1 MVEDSTDTL
10 STVFRA
16 LADPTRREMLRR
28 LSTGERSIGE
38 LAQPFRMSLAAASKH
53 VKVLER
59 AGLVR
64 RTVHGRTHRC
74 RLDARRL
81 AEAQQWLAFYECFW
95 NERLDALDALLR
107 PQVSFSEERPSEN
120 QPD

>member
-1 MVEDSTDTL
+1 MVVEPVSTDEL
-10 STVFRA
+10 SAVFRA
-16 LADPTRREMLRR
+16 LGDPTRREMLRR
-28 LSTGERSIGE
+28 LSASERSVGE

-64 RTVHGRTHRC
+64 RTVRGRTHHC

-81 AEAQQWLAFYECFW
+81 ADAQRWLAFYERFW
-95 NERLDALDALLR
+95 PERFDALDALLAPR
-107 PQVSFSEERPSEN
+107 GPHEEGS
-120 QPD
+120 